1 MRRFERWCCDW
12 LALSLGLVL
21 VVPAVVVADDTSSA
35 SKRPMPPPVSRY
47 MSPMPT
53 SQRRV
58 LPPKPRKRK
67 ASARQKTPV
76 AKPKKTSQGYK
87 TMTLL
92 ARRLR
97 VEVPAS
103 AFRKR
108 RAIRQRGGVQNMQ
121 EREDRLILFS
131 RKDRTEMI
139 LMASDMFATITPDFQ
154 KKVIGFWKKRMRGVS
169 FSLQVYRS
177 KHGVTL
183 YELIPSKISPET
195 SLIRA
200 GYVVQK
206 DKSMQFVACYGSEK
220 LTQSKNKGVAVA
232 TRVLRSLRPG
242 SRKLSLKGGTKAFA
256 LKGSKLKLQV
266 QVPPKHYALLQSGRG
281 YQTLLVQR
289 FTTFGTPEP
298 TLKIH
303 VVKNP
308 SYFYKRVPPKGLTL
322 THAQLVT
329 LGYTAQW
336 ARWTFTRP
344 DGKSAGFVMKEA
356 MIPMPRA
363 GKDLQAH
370 IVLSL
375 ATKDLNRESLFTK
388 IASTL
393 RLVSGK
399 K

>member
-1 MRRFERWCCDW
+1 
-12 LALSLGLVL
+12 
-21 VVPAVVVADDTSSA
+21 
-35 SKRPMPPPVSRY
+35 
-47 MSPMPT
+47 
-53 SQRRV
+53 
-58 LPPKPRKRK
+58 
-67 ASARQKTPV
+67 
-76 AKPKKTSQGYK
+76 
-87 TMTLL
+87 MTLL